1 MVYAGSK
8 PPLSVR
14 TPGRYSPLGCGAGV
28 GPKAEV
34 LLGASFRNGLLCS
47 EHKICVER
55 EVEGA
60 SGRGDGLSDGEFWGT
75 NKAGFG
81 ASLMWEVVGWT
92 ERSANEGLWAQW

>member
-1 MVYAGSK
+1 MLTIG
-8 PPLSVR
+8 VR
-14 TPGRYSPLGCGAGV
+14 GLKAPTERAHTGRYSPLGCGAGV

-60 SGRGDGLSDGEFWGT
+60 SSRGDGLSDGEFWGT
-75 NKAGFG
+75 NEAGFG
-81 ASLMWEVVGWT
+81 GVTDVGGCGVDREVS
-92 ERSANEGLWAQW
+92 E